1 MEVYLLPHYGRPGV
15 LRCAL
20 LSSMSQER
28 GMGHPVLFESELPA
42 VPKKGLILFAVF
54 FHTGISPVEST
65 SQI

>member
-1 MEVYLLPHYGRPGV
+1 
-15 LRCAL
+15 
-20 LSSMSQER
+20 MSQEQ